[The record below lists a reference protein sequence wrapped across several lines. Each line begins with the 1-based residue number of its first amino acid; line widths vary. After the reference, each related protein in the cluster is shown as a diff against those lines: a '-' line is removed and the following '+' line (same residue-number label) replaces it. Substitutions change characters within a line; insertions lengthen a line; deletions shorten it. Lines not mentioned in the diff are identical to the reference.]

1 MENKTTET
9 TTEERLSWH
18 KPEIQ
23 SLTVNLDTA
32 GQIPGLISAV
42 DLAGEG

>member
-1 MENKTTET
+1 MENKTTEN

-23 SLTVNLDTA
+23 KLTINLDTA
-32 GQIPGLISAV
+32 KALNLQSNIDFI
-42 DLAGEG
+42 DEG